1 VVGVAGFRSL
11 LCGVVEE
18 LPTEEVA
25 ARESSSSASGLLV
38 DDDESLDPRTGD
50 DEARAVRVL
59 LAAAAASGSSGSWE
73 EKLAE
78 LLLCVREW
86 PRNLLAKDDFSFF
99 FDLLLLLPLPS
110 PSLVAE
116 WALRRPGGGL
126 GVFLDDDCCSVGD
139 EGFSSAA
146 FLSLA
151 ARW

>member
-1 VVGVAGFRSL
+1 M

-25 ARESSSSASGLLV
+25 ARKSSSSSASGLLV

-59 LAAAAASGSSGSWE
+59 LAAAAAAASGSSGSWE

-86 PRNLLAKDDFSFF
+86 PRNRLAKDDFSFF
-99 FDLLLLLPLPS
+99 FVLLLLLPLPS

-126 GVFLDDDCCSVGD
+126 GVFLDDDCCSVDD
-139 EGFSSAA
+139 EGFSFAA